1 MTTNHPL
8 YFQFKFAR
16 LRCDMLNA
24 YSQLLTSCSLV
35 KLCPPAKMIEVVNDA
50 QCYSR
55 ITNQV
60 ELNSVDNL
68 TLIEVSRKI
77 VIFHWLNPFTGRYRI
92 LVCHSFLPCK
102 QKYDSWVLLIDM
114 ESSQS
119 MFVIVCVPN

>member
-1 MTTNHPL
+1 MLFIFFCCYVKFNEAFAGNRFCKIFIFCRSFFRSCWGIKLSSFTYLQAAVTTNHPL

-68 TLIEVSRKI
+68 TLIEVSR
-77 VIFHWLNPFTGRYRI
+77 
-92 LVCHSFLPCK
+92 
-102 QKYDSWVLLIDM
+102 
-114 ESSQS
+114 
-119 MFVIVCVPN
+119 